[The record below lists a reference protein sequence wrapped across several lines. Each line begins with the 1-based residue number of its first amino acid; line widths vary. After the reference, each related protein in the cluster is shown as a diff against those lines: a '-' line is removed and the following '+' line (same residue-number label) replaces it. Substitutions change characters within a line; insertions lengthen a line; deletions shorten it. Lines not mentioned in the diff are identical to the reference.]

1 MEMRKI
7 GILGLIGLI
16 LVGFV
21 AGCVSETPTQTVTQ
35 TQTATTSPV
44 AQGQH
49 GPPAGKGPDFI
60 NVGSEGN
67 TSIDT
72 QALKQYI
79 DSIPAEPLTE
89 EEEQGLLW
97 MREEEKLARDVYL
110 TLYEKWKLPI
120 FQNIARSEQ
129 THMDSVKL
137 LLEKYNLPD
146 PVADEVVGKFSNPE
160 IQKLYNELVEKGS
173 KSQIDALKV
182 GAMIEELDIVDLQ
195 KWISKT
201 NKQDI
206 ITVYENLMKGSR
218 NHLRAFVSQLKN
230 YGVTY
235 EPQYLSKEEYEQIIN
250 SPMETGSSG

>member
-1 MEMRKI
+1 MKKI
-7 GILGLIGLI
+7 GILALIGLI
-16 LVGFV
+16 LIGLV
-21 AGCVSETPTQTVTQ
+21 AGCVSKTPTQTVTQ
-35 TQTATTSPV
+35 TQTTTSPA

-49 GPPAGKGPDFI
+49 GPPEGKGSDFI
-60 NVGSEGN
+60 NVGGEGN

-89 EEEQGLLW
+89 EEKQGLLW

-250 SPMETGSSG
+250 SPMETGPSG

>member
-1 MEMRKI
+1 MRIKMKKT

-35 TQTATTSPV
+35 TQTTTSPAAV
-44 AQGQH
+44 
-49 GPPAGKGPDFI
+49 K
-60 NVGSEGN
+60 VGSEGN

-72 QALKQYI
+72 QVLKQYI
-79 DSIPAEPLTE
+79 DSIPAEQLTE
-89 EEEQGLLW
+89 EEKQGLLW

-120 FQNIARSEQ
+120 FQNIAKSEQ

-137 LLEKYNLPD
+137 LLEKYDLPD
-146 PVADEVVGKFSNPE
+146 PVADEAVGKFSNPE
-160 IQKLYNELVEKGS
+160 LQKLYNELVEKGS
-173 KSQIDALKV
+173 KSEIDALEV

-201 NKQDI
+201 DKQDI

-218 NHLRAFVSQLKN
+218 NHLRSFVSQLEK

-250 SPMETGSSG
+250 SPMETGQSD